1 MRVIPDYQLYGDH
14 ELEAWSR
21 AYFLEAI
28 PWRANR
34 YNNDIRP
41 HFHSAFIQLLY
52 MKSGSVEVL
61 LDQEKITARAP
72 CLIIVPAEVVHAFNF
87 SNDVDGPVVTAR
99 QSLLETLAAL
109 LMPALVTFMRTPA
122 VIAID
127 EGTQHITALN
137 DLFALLEKESD
148 HPGREQV
155 AIGMPLVFTLL
166 ASFARMHRG
175 AARAASAA
183 GTIGAVGPS
192 DVSKIPAK
200 ASVRS
205 ASTIARFRTLLDL
218 RFKEHLPIEQYAAE
232 LGVSAGHLSR
242 ICRETLG
249 MSAQDVVSR
258 RIIHAAQRE
267 LVYTNL
273 PIKQL
278 AATLGFSDENYFARF
293 FRKHTG
299 ASPKDFRA
307 QASIGKP

>member
-14 ELEAWSR
+14 ELDAWAR

-52 MKSGSVEVL
+52 MKSGLVEVL
-61 LDQEKITARAP
+61 LDQEKITAHAP

-99 QSLLETLAAL
+99 QSLLESLAAP
-109 LMPALVTFMRTPA
+109 LMPELVAFMRAPA
-122 VIAID
+122 VITLGED
-127 EGTQHITALN
+127 TQHIVALN
-137 DLFALLEKESD
+137 DLFALLEKENGHHD
-148 HPGREQV
+148 REHV
-155 AIGMPLVFTLL
+155 AIGMPLVVTLL
-166 ASFARMHRG
+166 ASFARIHG
-175 AARAASAA
+175 SAARAA
-183 GTIGAVGPS
+183 IGAEAVAQS
-192 DVSKIPAK
+192 DLAKIPVK
-200 ASVRS
+200 ASARS

-258 RIIHAAQRE
+258 RIIYAAQRE

-299 ASPKDFRA
+299 ASPKDFRL
-307 QASIGKP
+307 QATVGKH